1 MAGAA
6 PEEQS
11 PVTNKSSVGVILDI
25 IEWHFPYLLAS
36 LMKSIIINKKKKKS
50 DVIQPLVKFPG
61 DRCFCLKEYIFE
73 KGEVIMQENE
83 RRMSN
88 IWVTQ
93 S

>member
-1 MAGAA
+1 
-6 PEEQS
+6 
-11 PVTNKSSVGVILDI
+11 
-25 IEWHFPYLLAS
+25 
-36 LMKSIIINKKKKKS
+36 MKSIIINKKKKKS

-88 IWVTQ
+88 I
-93 S
+93 

>member
-25 IEWHFPYLLAS
+25 IEWHFPYPLAS
-36 LMKSIIINKKKKKS
+36 LMKSIIINKKNNS
-50 DVIQPLVKFPG
+50 DIIQPLVKFPG